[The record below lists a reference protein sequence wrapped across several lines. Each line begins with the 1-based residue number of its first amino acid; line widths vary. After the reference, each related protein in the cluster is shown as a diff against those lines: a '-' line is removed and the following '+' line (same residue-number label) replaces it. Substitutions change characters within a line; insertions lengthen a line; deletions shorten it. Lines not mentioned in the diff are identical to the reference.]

1 MATDGRAQGV
11 DVTFNP
17 ERLWRIVDGGKGGGK
32 ADVAME
38 IAEMF
43 VLTAAPIAQREPAPD
58 LFNIVVPFRNSSL
71 YPLTPRFPAIV
82 GFYPYARRLLSVVV
96 LLTALSG
103 VAYADARSDAKAQ
116 VEFGIAVA
124 QRGLWK
130 EAIYRWERATQI
142 DPTYAA
148 GFNNLAVAYEHE
160 GMLDKAA
167 EAYERALKLEP
178 NNALVRQNFE
188 LFKEIHDRT
197 TQSQT
202 P

>member
-1 MATDGRAQGV
+1 M
-11 DVTFNP
+11 P
-17 ERLWRIVDGGKGGGK
+17 KRL
-32 ADVAME
+32 
-38 IAEMF
+38 F
-43 VLTAAPIAQREPAPD
+43 
-58 LFNIVVPFRNSSL
+58 
-71 YPLTPRFPAIV
+71 
-82 GFYPYARRLLSVVV
+82 SVVV
-96 LLTALSG
+96 LLAALG
-103 VAYADARSDAKAQ
+103 GGIAYADARADAKAQ
-116 VEFGIAVA
+116 VEFGISVA

-188 LFKEIHDRT
+188 LFKEIHDRSN
-197 TQSQT
+197 QPSN